1 MGALI
6 LNAASMIER
15 PALVS
20 FASNSRQ
27 ESTNF
32 ESPAPTIPASCI
44 NTQQNSQASVVA
56 DATVC
61 LSFCLGPFS
70 QDLISIHED
79 DAKHQVRSY
88 GGGPDV
94 QPGQLYENDAL
105 REIGISPLEPLKPP
119 AMEALEF
126 LVDCTTMIAATVQ
139 GALIPA
145 KFYVELLQALVQDGN
160 TELVLRTLDIGKTK
174 VKIGTKDMIS
184 VARLEDIARR
194 TIQGKRSETPF
205 DVEKNVMHDEM
216 NIN

>member
-1 MGALI
+1 M
-6 LNAASMIER
+6 
-15 PALVS
+15 
-20 FASNSRQ
+20 
-27 ESTNF
+27 
-32 ESPAPTIPASCI
+32 
-44 NTQQNSQASVVA
+44 
-56 DATVC
+56 C

-126 LVDCTTMIAATVQ
+126 LVECTTMIAATVQ

-145 KFYVELLQALVQDGN
+145 KFYVELLQALVQ
-160 TELVLRTLDIGKTK
+160 
-174 VKIGTKDMIS
+174 VKYKWSYFAHNFFHKCKYYKYRMVIPS
-184 VARLEDIARR
+184 
-194 TIQGKRSETPF
+194 
-205 DVEKNVMHDEM
+205 
-216 NIN
+216 